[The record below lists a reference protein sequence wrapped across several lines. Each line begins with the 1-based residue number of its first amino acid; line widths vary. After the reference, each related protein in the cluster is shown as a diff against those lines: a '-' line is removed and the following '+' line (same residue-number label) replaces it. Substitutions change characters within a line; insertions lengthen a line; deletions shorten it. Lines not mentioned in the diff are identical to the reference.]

1 MRVLRDAL
9 KEVIVSSRSF
19 PSGSK
24 VDSTDP
30 NLTNNRS
37 GLKQRSGTGKLSSSA
52 AIAAATKAVQQLE
65 GAALDDIDLRLKE
78 IETKAR
84 SREADCESLI
94 YDQAHEVRGIAGT
107 FDLRSLG
114 IIADCICHYI
124 ENKEQSDKVDANLI
138 TLLATAARL
147 VAKPGMDAES
157 LSNDLVSE
165 CRELTRRVAR

>member
-1 MRVLRDAL
+1 M
-9 KEVIVSSRSF
+9 SSRSF
-19 PSGSK
+19 PSSSR
-24 VDSTDP
+24 VDSKGASRTR
-30 NLTNNRS
+30 NRPAS
-37 GLKQRSGTGKLSSSA
+37 KQRMGTGKLSSSE
-52 AIAAATKAVQQLE
+52 AIAAATRAVQQLE
-65 GAALDDIDLRLKE
+65 GAALEDIDLRLTK

-84 SREADCESLI
+84 SREADCETQI

-107 FDLRSLG
+107 FELRSLG
-114 IIADCICHYI
+114 MIADCICYYI

-147 VAKPGMDAES
+147 VARPGMDAES